1 MGGGIA
7 GWLTPGW
14 YIPETRYVPKMGA
27 PEFVDKMLKDG
38 EDPKPLVVEECKGEC
53 TYWKDKLTRCET

>member
-14 YIPETRYVPKMGA
+14 YIPETKYTPKIDT
-27 PEFVDKMLKDG
+27 PDYVDKMLKDG
-38 EDPKPLVVEECKGEC
+38 ENPKDLVIEAC
-53 TYWKDKLTRCET
+53 

>member
-14 YIPETRYVPKMGA
+14 YIPETRYHPKLNQE
-27 PEFVDKMLKDG
+27 PDYVDVMLKEG
-38 EDPKPLVVEECKGEC
+38 EDPKPLVIDECKQTEAC
-53 TYWKDKLTRCET
+53 